1 VNAQELFLDVSS
13 GRFLDGA
20 TAIPTTKPIIY
31 SDEQKRIRLNTFK
44 VKGTTLTSVTPSND
58 SRLKVRF
65 GTSAL
70 KLADGTDVTT
80 APDNLITAIAT
91 VATAASSQAI
101 GLSKIST
108 YTPVTATLVA
118 GVVTYPIVTA
128 GFSASI
134 DYRTPVTAIVS
145 VGIGT
150 ITLPGFSIELAPSLS
165 GITDV
170 IKPSIFG
177 RVLSFTSTLN
187 TPDTAT
193 FAAVISGGSVT
204 TIGITSRGG
213 GYQDG
218 SYGLSFVAP
227 NPTAATFTATIS
239 GGVVVAVSIVTGG
252 SGYGAGPFDLA
263 FGATTG
269 TIAAATASS
278 LNGSINQITITD
290 GGSDYTTAPQ
300 VTLAT
305 APAVV
310 AIATAVA
317 SQDKIQSIT
326 INNAGS
332 GYAATPAVTLF
343 MPAKRVIAV
352 EPTNKISNVVSGS
365 IFSWVNGLA
374 SSATVGLLFSSPDNL
389 STPIPSSV
397 PSAFIYFQSGNT
409 WKLQLISSG
418 YGYTTAPTVI
428 HNDALVLDNT
438 LDYEVVRGEKQIGS
452 GSFQDRNP
460 SFFNSTVKGIA
471 KKPQG
476 GSAVL
481 ISSGGIAPDYRVAE
495 ELFGVGSIF
504 GFNAA
509 GDYRVAQQYVPDRF
523 LSFRSI
529 SSNEATARGLGLG
542 AGQVQFLPQP
552 QQGAVFT
559 IVNTATEYDASLK
572 SKFAPNELFPKPTSR
587 NIIVKTFDP
596 QHSKY
601 SDRQFLAVLVPQTTE
616 KPTRYAVCRI
626 TIPPATKSYF
636 FLQNGNAIPKKGA
649 ASSWESAW
657 ETYDGG
663 GVLEPKISWL
673 DYGAGYT
680 VGMTA
685 GGFRLVEISSLPN
698 EYSILD
704 SSGERTITAI
714 TSFDLGGF
722 AQNLFSRPAS
732 VATRPG
738 QRGVQYFVSD
748 GGFGYFGKTV
758 LSISQASISGGIVTA
773 SIANTPIN
781 YTDGIYSCS
790 VASAPGL
797 GTTAQISIAVS
808 NGIHNAVVLNS
819 GFGYTTAPT
828 ITAPAPNFQSGQVV
842 ALSVATQPFGYTR
855 NINHPLSFSASSVCG
870 GDAQATFLIDDSGNV
885 RTQIQNQ
892 GFGYSSIPSVAAKD
906 PDLRSL
912 NGYVGSIQLS
922 NSPEGYVVGREY
934 ALTIQQS
941 PTANGTAR
949 GVLVKA
955 DSSRYDITIVCR
967 GFGYTSAPLIT
978 APAPDKNN
986 GVVNNV
992 SVTTYG
998 KGYSSGTYQCL
1009 VTTAPAGGE
1018 TAEVSFVVNDYKNAS
1033 FVVNNAGY
1041 GYVVAPSISVP
1052 TPSGRILSSISITCA
1067 GSFYTPSTA
1076 TFSLVDD
1083 TGDGAT
1089 FKTIV
1094 SSGRVIGVQVAN
1106 PGYGFSDKPIIL
1118 FSSPVVTPPSDVLQN
1133 QVDFDLNITVAS
1145 ANAIL
1150 STATQRDILMEVYE
1164 TDGTNEQVIS
1174 QATVSLAKRVLE

>member
-31 SDEQKRIRLNTFK
+31 SDEQKRLRLNTFK

-65 GTSAL
+65 GTSTQ

-91 VATAASSQAI
+91 VVTAQSSQAI

-134 DYRTPVTAIVS
+134 DYRAPVTATVS

-150 ITLPGFSIELAPSLS
+150 ITLPGFSVELAPSLS
-165 GITDV
+165 GITDI
-170 IKPSIFG
+170 IKPTIFG

-187 TPDTAT
+187 TPVTAT
-193 FAAVISGGSVT
+193 FAAVISGGTVT
-204 TIGITSRGG
+204 TIAIVNAGI
-213 GYQDG
+213 GYLDG
-218 SYGLSFVAP
+218 TYPLSFSSPSA
-227 NPTAATFTATIS
+227 
-239 GGVVVAVSIVTGG
+239 VTG
-252 SGYGAGPFDLA
+252 
-263 FGATTG
+263 
-269 TIAAATASS
+269 
-278 LNGSINQITITD
+278 
-290 GGSDYTTAPQ
+290 
-300 VTLAT
+300 
-305 APAVV
+305 AVK
-310 AIATAVA
+310 AIASAVA
-317 SQDKIQSIT
+317 YQDKIQSIT
-326 INNAGS
+326 IDNAGAE
-332 GYAATPAVTLF
+332 YASTPTVTMF

-365 IFSWVNGLA
+365 IFSWVNGLGT
-374 SSATVGLLFSSPDNL
+374 SITVGLLFSNPDNL
-389 STPIPSSV
+389 TTPTPASV
-397 PSAFIYFQSGNT
+397 PSAFIYFISGNT
-409 WKLQLISSG
+409 WRVQLISSG
-418 YGYTTAPTVI
+418 YGYTTAPTAI

-438 LDYEVVRGEKQIGS
+438 LDYEVVRGEKQIGA
-452 GSFQDRNP
+452 GVFQDRYP

-471 KKPQG
+471 RKPQG
-476 GSAVL
+476 GSAIL
-481 ISSGGIAPDYRVAE
+481 ISSGGIAPEYRVSE
-495 ELFGVGSIF
+495 QLFGGGSIF
-504 GFNAA
+504 GFNAV

-523 LSFRSI
+523 LTFIQINSD
-529 SSNEATARGLGLG
+529 EARARRLGLG
-542 AGQVQFLPQP
+542 AGQVQFPPQP
-552 QQGAVFT
+552 QQGAIFT
-559 IVNTATEYDASLK
+559 IVNTVSEYNASLK
-572 SKFAPNELFPKPTSR
+572 SKFAPNEIFPQPTNR

-626 TIPPATKSYF
+626 TIPPTTRSYF

-649 ASSWESAW
+649 AGSWEGAW
-657 ETYDGG
+657 EQYEGG
-663 GVLEPKISWL
+663 GVLETKISWL

-680 VGMTA
+680 AAMTA

-714 TSFDLGGF
+714 TSFDVGGF
-722 AQNLFSRPAS
+722 AENLFSRPAS

-819 GFGYTTAPT
+819 GFGYATAPT

-842 ALSVATQPFGYTR
+842 ALSVVTQPFGYTR
-855 NINHPLSFSASSVCG
+855 NISHPLSFSVSSVCG

-892 GFGYSSIPSVAAKD
+892 GFGYSSIPSVVAKD

-998 KGYSSGTYQCL
+998 KGYSSGTYQCF

-1033 FVVNNAGY
+1033 FVVNNQGY
-1041 GYVVAPSISVP
+1041 GYTAAPTISVP
-1052 TPSGRILSSISITCA
+1052 TPSGRILSSVSITCA

-1076 TFSLVDD
+1076 TFSLIDD
-1083 TGDGAT
+1083 TGQGAT

-1094 SSGRVIGVQVAN
+1094 SSGKVIGVQVAN

-1118 FSSPVVTPPSDVLQN
+1118 FSSPVVTPLSDALQN

-1150 STATQRDILMEVYE
+1150 STSTQKDILMEVYE